1 MLAHTCHTCAAAFTR
16 PHNPNRPYDYP
27 ELRLDVGNGR
37 TLCVPC
43 HLATPTFGNRRQ
55 SAAVGQE
62 A

>member
-1 MLAHTCHTCAAAFTR
+1 LNADHIKRFSDH
-16 PHNPNRPYDYP
+16 P

-43 HLATPTFGNRRQ
+43 HLATDTFGNRRQ
-55 SAAVGQE
+55 ARGATATGTE